1 MMKNLVTIILLKSLM
16 IGGEMCKVG
25 DEVEVTPK
33 EAKELIARGVATD
46 EADVEVT
53 EDETMKPIEDM
64 TKAEL
69 IAYADEIGVD
79 VNDGMKKD
87 EIIEAI
93 NGDEE

>member
-25 DEVEVTPK
+25 DEVEVTSK

>member
-1 MMKNLVTIILLKSLM
+1 MSKKVTVIMLTSLFVRGAM
-16 IGGEMCKVG
+16 YKKG
-25 DEVEVTPK
+25 DEVEVNQR
-33 EAKELIARGVATD
+33 EAQELLSRGVATD
-46 EADVEVT
+46 EALLQVT

-69 IAYADEIGVD
+69 IAYAGEIGVD
-79 VNDGMKKD
+79 VSDGMKKD